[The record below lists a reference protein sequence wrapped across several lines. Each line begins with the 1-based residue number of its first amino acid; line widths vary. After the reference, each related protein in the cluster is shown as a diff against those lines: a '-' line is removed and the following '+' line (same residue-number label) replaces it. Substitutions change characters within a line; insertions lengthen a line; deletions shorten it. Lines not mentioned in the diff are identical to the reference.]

1 MTIDE
6 LQIMAYKV
14 IRREGHTFERTTTDS
29 EFGNYVRGILD
40 LQAEIFNKIIEEKQ
54 GDNKTL

>member
-29 EFGNYVRGILD
+29 EFGNYVRGVLD
-40 LQAEIFNKIIEEKQ
+40 LQAEIFRKMIDEEQDGK
-54 GDNKTL
+54 